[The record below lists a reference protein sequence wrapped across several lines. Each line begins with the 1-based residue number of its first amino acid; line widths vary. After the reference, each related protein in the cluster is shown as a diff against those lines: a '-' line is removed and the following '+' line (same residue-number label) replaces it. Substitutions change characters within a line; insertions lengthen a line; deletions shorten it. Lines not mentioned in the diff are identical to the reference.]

1 MILVLDTNCLLQIIP
16 KNAEHRWL
24 FDLIK
29 SEEIQL
35 GITNEILAEYEEV
48 LSDFYSPIVADGVLR
63 ILETLESVNHVQVY
77 FKWNL
82 ITADP
87 DDNKFSDCA
96 IAVNADYIVS
106 YDRHFSV
113 LKSINFPNISVI
125 NLDDLK
131 VLFEKTSE

>member
-48 LSDFYSPIVADGVLR
+48 LSDFYSPI
-63 ILETLESVNHVQVY
+63 S
-77 FKWNL
+77 
-82 ITADP
+82 
-87 DDNKFSDCA
+87 S
-96 IAVNADYIVS
+96 
-106 YDRHFSV
+106 
-113 LKSINFPNISVI
+113 
-125 NLDDLK
+125 
-131 VLFEKTSE
+131 